1 MIDIVLVNWNSGD
14 FLSKCLECLLTKE
27 NEVLIDHVY
36 IIDNN
41 STDESLYKTPLTE
54 KVVLIKNSENFGFA
68 RACNQGFKLCNATY
82 VLLLNP
88 DTQIFDTTLRE
99 CLQFMEDR
107 HDIGI
112 LGCQLIGDD
121 GHIAKSCA
129 RFPTPVQMFYD
140 AIGLSKIAPQ
150 VFRPAT
156 RMTDW
161 DHKESRFVD
170 QVMGAFMFMRNS
182 VLKKANYFDERFFVY
197 YEELDFS
204 ERVSKMGVK
213 SYYYTG
219 IKIIHSGAGTTRD
232 VKGFRLFLNLRSRL
246 QYAKK
251 HFKPGGYSMV
261 WVSTLFLE
269 PLSRI
274 VFSVLKGNFK
284 EVKDI
289 LKGYKLL
296 FGSFLFASKIKQ

>member
-14 FLSKCLECLLTKE
+14 FLSKCLNSVLTKE
-27 NEVLIDHVY
+27 NEVLIDHIY

-41 STDESLYKTPLTE
+41 STDESLYKAPSTE
-54 KVVLIKNSENFGFA
+54 KILLIKNSENVGFA
-68 RACNQGFKLCNATY
+68 RACNQGFRLCTSQY

-88 DTQIFDTTLRE
+88 DTQIQDSTLKE
-99 CLQFMEDR
+99 CLQFMETRQDV
-107 HDIGI
+107 GI

-121 GHIAKSCA
+121 GEIAKSCA
-129 RFPTPVQMFYD
+129 RFPTPLQMFYD
-140 AIGLSKIAPQ
+140 ATGLSKIAPM

-182 VLKKANYFDERFFVY
+182 ILKKANYFDERFFVY

-204 ERVSKMGVK
+204 ERVSKMGEK

-251 HFKPGGYSMV
+251 HFGLGGYWLV
-261 WVSTLFLE
+261 WISTLFFE

-274 VFSVLKGNFK
+274 VFSVLTLKFN

-296 FGSFLFASKIKQ
+296 FGSFLIARKIK

>member
-1 MIDIVLVNWNSGD
+1 MIDIVVVNWNSGD
-14 FLSKCLECLLTKE
+14 FLLKCLNSILTKE
-27 NEVLIDHVY
+27 NEVLIHHIY

-41 STDESLYKTPLTE
+41 STDDSLYKAPPAQ
-54 KVVLIKNSENFGFA
+54 KIVLIKNPENFGFA
-68 RACNQGFKLCNATY
+68 RACNQGFKLCTSQY

-88 DTQIFDTTLRE
+88 DTQLYDSTLKK
-99 CLQFMEDR
+99 CVHFMEDR
-107 HDIGI
+107 QDVGI

-121 GHIAKSCA
+121 GKIAKSCA
-129 RFPTPVQMFYD
+129 RFPSPLQMFYD
-140 AIGLSKIAPQ
+140 ATGLSKIAPQ

-182 VLKKANYFDERFFVY
+182 VLNTANYFDERFFVY

-251 HFKPGGYSMV
+251 HFAMSGYFLV
-261 WVSTLFLE
+261 WISTIFLE
-269 PLSRI
+269 PLSRMA
-274 VFSVLKGNFK
+274 FSVLNGRFI

-289 LKGYKLL
+289 LKGYRLL
-296 FGSFLFASKIKQ
+296 IGSFLIADKNK